1 MKRPQQTLVSHSKLV
16 SSLALGASFTEM
28 GAQHSR
34 LQKRSLRRSIRSIP
48 YATTAVAVIPVSRPD
63 TVRSKRTSILRPLS
77 QGVDRETAEA
87 LLSETLQIT
96 VDLQQVHQQLNDIL
110 RTQDAGQRAE
120 VPERREP
127 HRPLLPQFSFEQR
140 PPLPL
145 WPFTRPSYRASRP
158 ENPMTIGQQSSSN
171 LLSPIAEHHS
181 RSQSPPRLNVPN
193 SSRSR
198 SPNRF
203 SSTSSFYSTTSR
215 TADDVLE
222 ILPSLTASSSCYS
235 LIDSPIQSQWASIS
249 MATSPT
255 STNEGFGQHES
266 ILGPAVALCNELLAD
281 SAGSL
286 VGARE
291 VTLDVH
297 QHSGG
302 LGKPLTIS
310 VAKHDNT
317 IIITKGA

>member
-1 MKRPQQTLVSHSKLV
+1 MSHSKLV

-63 TVRSKRTSILRPLS
+63 TARSKRTSILRPPS

-110 RTQDAGQRAE
+110 RTQDAEQRAE
-120 VPERREP
+120 APERREP

-145 WPFTRPSYRASRP
+145 WPFTRPSCRASRP
-158 ENPMTIGQQSSSN
+158 DNPITFGQESSSN

-181 RSQSPPRLNVPN
+181 RSQSPPRLNVPT
-193 SSRSR
+193 SSRPR
-198 SPNRF
+198 SSNRF

-222 ILPSLTASSSCYS
+222 MLPSLTASSSCYS

-249 MATSPT
+249 RTH
-255 STNEGFGQHES
+255 EGFGQHES

-297 QHSGG
+297 GG
-302 LGKPLTIS
+302 GVGKPLTIS